1 MSQASAQHPSN
12 QKTEAPSP
20 IASLVQRM
28 LAGDKGAASRLM
40 TIVENRRA
48 GYSEAERLVAP
59 HTGRAYLIGI
69 TGPPG
74 AGKSTLTNA
83 LIKHYRAQGKTVGV
97 IAVDPTSAISGGALL
112 GDRIRMLEFYQDPGV
127 FVRSMASRGQLGGL
141 SAATAD
147 VVRVMDAHGRDIVI
161 IETVGVGQGEVAIA
175 GLADTTLLL
184 EVPGLGD
191 DVQALK
197 AGVLEVADIL
207 IVNKADRE
215 GADRLAGQIKTALR
229 LLPAEHGVWVPP
241 IVKTVA
247 VENQGIEELASTIE
261 KHRSYLERTGRLQ
274 AARRER
280 LMAEVVERARELL
293 VARLTS
299 SLRSNGAVDAML
311 DSLMSGDL
319 DPASAAQDLMRIV
332 TEG

>member
-1 MSQASAQHPSN
+1 MSTQVQATA
-12 QKTEAPSP
+12 KSP
-20 IASLVQRM
+20 VAALVDKM
-28 LAGDKGAASRLM
+28 LEGDKGAASRLM

-48 GYSEAERLVAP
+48 GYSEALRLVAP

-83 LIKHYRAQGKTVGV
+83 LIKHFRSQGKTVGV

-112 GDRIRMLEFYQDPGV
+112 GDRIRMLEFYQDRGV

-141 SAATAD
+141 SAATSD
-147 VVRVMDAHGRDIVI
+147 VARIMDAYGLDIVI

-184 EVPGLGD
+184 EIPGMGD

-207 IVNKADRE
+207 VVNKADRE
-215 GADRLAGQIKTALR
+215 GADRVANQIKTAMR
-229 LLPAEHGVWVPP
+229 LLPGASDAWIPP

-247 VENQGIEELASTIE
+247 VEGKGVEELAAAIE
-261 KHRSYLERTGRLQ
+261 SHREYLEAQGRFKK
-274 AARRER
+274 ARRER
-280 LMAEVVERARELL
+280 MMEEVLERARDILIG
-293 VARLTS
+293 RLTV
-299 SLRSNGAVDAML
+299 SLQKNGEL
-311 DSLMSGDL
+311 DNLLDRLMSGEI
-319 DPASAAQDLMRIV
+319 DPAAAARGIV
-332 TEG
+332 AEIDK

>member
-1 MSQASAQHPSN
+1 
-12 QKTEAPSP
+12 
-20 IASLVQRM
+20 M

-40 TIVENRRA
+40 TVVENRRE
-48 GYSEAERLVAP
+48 GYSEAMRLLAP
-59 HTGRAYLIGI
+59 HTGKAYLIGI

-83 LIKHYRAQGKTVGV
+83 LIKHYRSQDKTVGV

-112 GDRIRMLEFYQDPGV
+112 GDRIRMLEFYKDPGV

-147 VVRVMDAHGRDIVI
+147 VVRVMDAFGRDLVI

-207 IVNKADRE
+207 VINKADRE
-215 GADRLAGQIKTALR
+215 GADRLANQIKTAMR
-229 LLPAEHGVWVPP
+229 LLPAEHAAWIPP

-247 VENQGIEELASTIE
+247 VESSGVTELASAIE
-261 KHRSYLERTGRLQ
+261 DHHAYLLKTGKLQ
-274 AARRER
+274 KARRER
-280 LMAEVVERARELL
+280 LATEVLERARDILL
-293 VARLTS
+293 NRLTT
-299 SLRSNGAVDAML
+299 SLKRSGALDAML
-311 DSLMSGDL
+311 DRIMSGQL
-319 DPASAAQDLMRIV
+319 DSASAARDLLST
-332 TEG
+332 TER